1 MELKV
6 RTAGNNYVFKFAITG
21 YFLGTTDATDV
32 TMDSAV
38 FSAFPKPIPG
48 IVIDTSSPLTKAQLK
63 CAEVIISEAD
73 GTDTVII
80 DHDAVPDADSV
91 TFTEVTGGA
100 AAGHL
105 FYTCEV
111 DDSFFASA
119 GPNDANDETTVVM
132 VRPRRFQS
140 QVLSSGDASTIVFDE
155 AAVGSNDDLNAIFA
169 ADTELVGWY
178 IEMTSGTHS
187 GEVRKISVYTFANE
201 TITLEDALP
210 GSPSDNDTFVVY
222 NGDAFDP
229 ATGVLVSLRTTET
242 GDTETIEG
250 VDATNQIRD
259 SVLADSTLFNGAEV
273 NALWDAF
280 RNSIFHPKQ
289 DDWRL
294 VLVSGSLPVGVSI
307 DVYGTNSLLADDWAN
322 AAGTLANNG
331 AWSDGAQQGALENT
345 ATVLDFGGTNEFDT
359 DVYIALEVSGDSQST
374 WTRAITWNLK
384 GLKPSPT
391 YIRIDGRFQYAGG
404 SGLAN
409 NIVGVITSVED
420 TYLGTDYLGLIS
432 NDAQALPNLDVA
444 IGVGGIPVGAFVAN
458 SITDAAIASDAEVAI
473 ATAVND
479 IIIESNGSIT
489 RQQAESIVLSAVAGV
504 TTTGGTLLKDPSGTT
519 SRIGATINANNER
532 TVMSLTPST

>member
-1 MELKV
+1 MYKNVASQDAPSLLAWDTVNNVPKTGDAAQILLYV
-6 RTAGNNYVFKFAITG
+6 SIDDAAPVLLGAAGAASEK
-21 YFLGTTDATDV
+21 DATNSEGEYYSTDGP
-32 TMDSAV
+32 TQGETNGDKLV
-38 FSAFPKPIPG
+38 FSGK
-48 IVIDTSSPLTKAQLK
+48 SSTANIYLSP
-63 CAEVIISEAD
+63 V
-73 GTDTVII
+73 TV
-80 DHDAVPDADSV
+80 
-91 TFTEVTGGA
+91 
-100 AAGHL
+100 
-105 FYTCEV
+105 YT
-111 DDSFFASA
+111 
-119 GPNDANDETTVVM
+119 
-132 VRPRRFQS
+132 RP
-140 QVLSSGDASTIVFDE
+140 
-155 AAVGSNDDLNAIFA
+155 GSNAGIL
-169 ADTELVGWY
+169 
-178 IEMTSGTHS
+178 
-187 GEVRKISVYTFANE
+187 AN
-201 TITLEDALP
+201 T
-210 GSPSDNDTFVVY
+210 
-222 NGDAFDP
+222 
-229 ATGVLVSLRTTET
+229 VL
-242 GDTETIEG
+242 IEG

-280 RNSIFHPKQ
+280 RNGTLHPKQ

-345 ATVLDFGGTNEFDT
+345 AIVLDFGGTNEFVS
-359 DVYIALEVSGDSQST
+359 DVYVALEVSGDSQST